1 MYSLLY
7 LAALSF
13 TICFFLTP
21 LVRNLLHRV
30 GVLDH
35 PDKGRKLHMHP
46 IPALGGVPIALA
58 MIASLGLLAITP
70 LAGSRLLRDVLP
82 QIVPLLPAAALIFL
96 IGVFDDLF
104 DLKPWQ
110 KIGGQLVAASWLYA
124 VGFRISAIAGVPFG
138 ESHWVMYPLTIGWLL
153 ACTNAFNL
161 IDGVDGLASGVGFF
175 ATMTMLISGL
185 LHGNMELLILTT
197 PLAAALLAFLRF
209 NFNPASIFLGDS
221 GSLLIGFLLG
231 AYSII
236 WSYKSATIL
245 GMTAPVLALSF
256 PIAEAAISV
265 ARRFV
270 AGRPIFSAD
279 RRHIHHRL
287 LDKGL
292 GPKQVAVLLYGIAG
306 LGAAFALLMSYPEVR
321 DKSLILILFCAV
333 SWIGFQHLGYTEFGS
348 ARRIIMGGT
357 VRKLVAA
364 DVKLRAFSRDLSEA
378 KTLQE
383 CWKNTVV
390 ALRELDFDIVRLAV
404 DGGRERQPVY
414 WMEVLHEERSLL
426 QPEDCWTLRIP
437 IPIPSVDEAYL
448 EISRHLDRGEGYLV
462 VHPIVEA
469 VREVFPGHIV
479 RYLESDSSGLGEAP
493 AGQSGEEKMVRAA
506 GAGV

>member
-1 MYSLLY
+1 M
-7 LAALSF
+7 
-13 TICFFLTP
+13 
-21 LVRNLLHRV
+21 HRA

-35 PDKGRKLHMHP
+35 PDKGRKLHSQP
-46 IPALGGVPIALA
+46 IPTLGGVPIAAA
-58 MIASLGLLAITP
+58 MVLSLGLLAITP
-70 LAGSRLLRDVLP
+70 LAGSRLLHEVLR
-82 QIVPLLPAAALIFL
+82 QILPLLPAAGLIFL
-96 IGVFDDLF
+96 LGVLDDLF
-104 DLKPWQ
+104 DLKPWH
-110 KIGGQLVAASWLYA
+110 KIGGQLIAASWLYVA
-124 VGFRISAIAGVPFG
+124 GFRIQAVAGIAFS
-138 ESHWVMYPLTIGWLL
+138 ESHWLMYPLTIGWLL

-175 ATMTMLISGL
+175 ATITMLISGL

-270 AGRPIFSAD
+270 SGRPIFGAD

-292 GPKQVAVLLYGIAG
+292 GPRQVAVLLYGIAG
-306 LGAAFALLMSYPEVR
+306 VGAAFALLLSYPEAR
-321 DKSLILILFCAV
+321 DKSVILILFCAV

-348 ARRIIMGGT
+348 ARRILLGGT

-364 DVKLRAFSRDLSEA
+364 DVKLRAFSRHLAEA
-378 KTLQE
+378 KSLQE
-383 CWKNTVV
+383 CWKHTVV
-390 ALRELDFDIVRLAV
+390 TLRELDFDIVRLV
-404 DGGRERQPVY
+404 VNGSQESQPVY
-414 WMEVLHEERSLL
+414 WMEVLHENRLML
-426 QPEDCWTLRIP
+426 RPEDCWTLRIP
-437 IPIPSVDEAYL
+437 IPSVDEGYL

-469 VREVFPGHIV
+469 VREVFPDHLD
-479 RYLESDSSGLGEAP
+479 RYLKGHSVGLGVAP
-493 AGQSGEEKMVRAA
+493 VDEEGKEMVRAA
-506 GAGV
+506 GAGG